1 MNSIYSRRRFTNG
14 MTRISLGMAL
24 GAATLLAPID
34 LLATPAEPTI
44 LHFIFSSMMTN
55 TDRCRSRRQGDHR
68 R

>member
-1 MNSIYSRRRFTNG
+1 